1 MPRSRES
8 LNFLLVSSLLQ
19 VASDVLIKTVQSVT
33 SRLNL
38 TLEHLLNL
46 HRHGFFHSWKAQE
59 CCQCDQPFKNSSTIL
74 SSQEWNLLF
83 QKTDEDC
90 EKATPNVGCSCRF
103 EARGTID
110 PESLTINMSSCILEK
125 SEALKDNE
133 VKNVQRIRDI
143 NEQLVQGREEAIL
156 TEESFNSFTDDL
168 NKALHDMSKQCG
180 DEYYNDVV
188 EKIQRVDA
196 NEPNE
201 EEARN
206 TMERFDQVNQVNLN
220 KKPFNLEY
228 HRVDSMR
235 SDISV
240 CGSDE
245 EEDFPGNDENNDD
258 QEPIVLA
265 ESRIL
270 KDADY
275 NSVDMEDVE
284 LSDFDDEED
293 EENEYGKILQRM
305 REKYN
310 YLSEKCVAV
319 GKGISSVRK
328 RLDGPWSV
336 SESKAQPEEV
346 LRQEL
351 KEIGMMR
358 KFINSELEDDV
369 RKVYLPYED
378 FHVSKGPGL
387 SQYSPYVK
395 PKSTS
400 NLYSSDMAVHPP
412 RPSFKSYTQ
421 NLRNQKQLSKSL
433 SSINNTFRRN
443 LRGANTWRLD
453 PVPRKYDQGTLSLSA
468 RNGLSRSSEL
478 VTSVSGSGNEVEK
491 TRSFPTYFESSVP
504 SSTVSKS
511 SGFGIDY
518 SKYEK
523 CIQDTEKAL
532 GLSPC
537 TGEDKESILCERQHG
552 HFLSKCKQQ
561 TNDLVNKCEKLNQKI
576 QQLKPKFDRCE
587 QLLSED
593 MEMYESIP
601 KQDTTGNE
609 VIGIP
614 MTSSNEQLDFSATH
628 MAMETPNRKFA
639 STPSNMDSHWSE
651 LALDFQNGSAD
662 SDDEESILERRFGNS
677 LKKLHAECDSLRLK
691 CNQSKRHLQEARK
704 QMHSSSSQLDFLEN
718 IRHEPRFEDDVVDNE
733 LSDIKWKHDVMD
745 ESFDSAYLTVTSG
758 RSTGYSTGTRS
769 RTNSSRSPYNR
780 DSAAPLVAMSTPRR
794 HREEMSPSYS
804 SRSLYSPGYD
814 SALEDPVEDGYVSA
828 KKTIP
833 RPQTKA
839 PILKRSTVVTTNAIP
854 RELYSAP
861 VYEDKTDSFEDVE
874 LELENEHGEFLEQC
888 KSHFV
893 NIESKSYKLRQE
905 IRRLRIEM
913 GLPTFQSQERKVST
927 VPIARDVKKQ
937 NNLRIPRLET
947 KLEKWNRLTSPYER
961 APIRAETFDPTDDEE
976 DSSITSFEK
985 ELSVAEQSYGNF
997 LSNMKSNYD
1006 SLNERSRRTKQEIHD
1021 VRRRLL
1027 EPAVCDTITCRDAYR
1042 HSYPKAAMEI
1052 HGY

>member
-74 SSQEWNLLF
+74 SNQEWNLLF

-110 PESLTINMSSCILEK
+110 PDTLTINMSSCILEK

-143 NEQLVQGREEAIL
+143 NEQLVQDREEAIL
-156 TEESFNSFTDDL
+156 TEESFDSLTEDL

-180 DEYYNDVV
+180 DEYYNGVV
-188 EKIQRVDA
+188 ERIQRIDA
-196 NEPNE
+196 SEPNE
-201 EEARN
+201 EEAKN
-206 TMERFDQVNQVNLN
+206 IMERFDQVNQVNLN

-258 QEPIVLA
+258 QEAIVLT

-270 KDADY
+270 KDVDY
-275 NSVDMEDVE
+275 NSVEDVE

-305 REKYN
+305 RENYN

-319 GKGISSVRK
+319 GKDLSSVRK
-328 RLDGPWSV
+328 RLDGSWSV

-351 KEIGMMR
+351 KEIGMWR
-358 KFINSELEDDV
+358 KFIDSQLEDDV

-378 FHVSKGPGL
+378 FHVSKSPGI
-387 SQYSPYVK
+387 SQYIPYLK

-400 NLYSSDMAVHPP
+400 NLYSSEMAVHPP
-412 RPSFKSYTQ
+412 RPTFKSYTQ
-421 NLRNQKQLSKSL
+421 NLSNQKRLSKSL

-443 LRGANTWRLD
+443 LRGANTWRLE
-453 PVPRKYDQGTLSLSA
+453 PVPRKYDQGNLSLSA
-468 RNGLSRSSEL
+468 RDGLSKSSEL

-518 SKYEK
+518 SKYEQ
-523 CIQDTEKAL
+523 CIRDTEKAL
-532 GLSPC
+532 GLSPG
-537 TGEDKESILCERQHG
+537 TGEDKESILCEKQHG
-552 HFLSKCKQQ
+552 HYLSKCKQQ

-576 QQLKPKFDRCE
+576 QQLKPRFDRCE
-587 QLLSED
+587 QLLSDD
-593 MEMYESIP
+593 MEVYESIP
-601 KQDTTGNE
+601 KQDITSNE
-609 VIGIP
+609 VNDIP

-628 MAMETPNRKFA
+628 VAMETPNRKFA
-639 STPSNMDSHWSE
+639 STPSNVDSQWSDM
-651 LALDFQNGSAD
+651 ALDFQNGSAD

-745 ESFDSAYLTVTSG
+745 DSFDSAYLTVTSG
-758 RSTGYSTGTRS
+758 RSTGYSTRS
-769 RTNSSRSPYNR
+769 RPNSSRSPYNR
-780 DSAAPLVAMSTPRR
+780 DSAAPLVAISTPIR

-814 SALEDPVEDGYVSA
+814 SALEDPVEDDYVLA
-828 KKTIP
+828 KKTTIP

-839 PILKRSTVVTTNAIP
+839 PILKRSTVVTTNTTP
-854 RELYSAP
+854 RELYNVSA
-861 VYEDKTDSFEDVE
+861 YEDKTDSFEDVE

-893 NIESKSYKLRQE
+893 DIESKSYKLRQE

-913 GLPTFQSQERKVST
+913 GLSTFYSQERK
-927 VPIARDVKKQ
+927 
-937 NNLRIPRLET
+937 
-947 KLEKWNRLTSPYER
+947 TSPYET
-961 APIRAETFDPTDDEE
+961 APTRAERFDPSEDDEE
-976 DSSITSFEK
+976 NSSITSFEK